1 MNARH
6 EGYKIAW
13 TILVLVLFFEIPS
26 NAQQALLFG
35 TVKIDGKTSQG
46 RFEVVR
52 EGTIKSVLYA
62 PYGITPV
69 IFQNVSE
76 KENHLMFTWP
86 KGSCS
91 YRCVLTAKSTAL
103 YQGKCSCETGA
114 PIEIVIREFTNE
126 DAILQGDTL
135 RASTKELQII
145 DRALTLLNNGSNWNR
160 ADNRVCDNPSY
171 PYQWSL
177 FCSLHQASIDVDG
190 EYRHLRP
197 AVQATRQ
204 AINEITS
211 GKKYAHLL
219 QDYNN
224 EAQTFDAISKALQRA
239 REIILEKIRMRE

>member
-1 MNARH
+1 MNTRN
-6 EGYKIAW
+6 ERYKIAW
-13 TILVLVLFFEIPS
+13 TILVLVLCFEIPS
-26 NAQQALLFG
+26 NAQQTLLFG
-35 TVKIDGKTSQG
+35 TITADGKTSQG

-52 EGTIKSVLYA
+52 EGTIKSILYA

-76 KENHLMFTWP
+76 KANQLAFTWP

-91 YRCVLTAKSTAL
+91 YKCVLAAKSPAL
-103 YQGKCSCETGA
+103 YQGTCICDTAA
-114 PIEIVIREFTNE
+114 PIEILIREFTVE

-135 RASTKELQII
+135 RASTKELHIL

-160 ADNRVCDNPSY
+160 LDNRVCDNPSY

-177 FCSLHQASIDVDG
+177 FCSLHQASIDLDG

-219 QDYNN
+219 RDYNN
-224 EAQTFDAISKALQRA
+224 EAQNFEAISKALQRA